1 MALFLLFAA
10 SVLLAATAH
19 HVPGQEDFLSID
31 CGLDA
36 AFSGR
41 MDTYTDIPY
50 ESDDPYV
57 DGGEN
62 HEISTDQQESGLE
75 ADLLTLRSFP
85 TGTRNCYA
93 LPAQSGAKYLL
104 RMQFLHGHYD
114 GNKSSS
120 PVQFDLYLGTN
131 YWDTVQNGSYW
142 WSEAVFAAWASWV
155 PVCLLNTGRGTPFV
169 NTLELRQLEDSLY
182 PDVTADLS
190 MSTFERI
197 NLGANT
203 TTRYPDDPYDR
214 FWWRRASSSWA
225 YLSTQSPI
233 VQLEHDSF
241 DVPVSVL
248 QTAVTAVGNGTM
260 LNILTWEGYKAS
272 LMFKVFLHFADFQK
286 SQLRQFDV
294 YFNDQRLDNYS
305 PTYLT
310 ASSVQSSGWSKS
322 PDGMYNV
329 TLAANNVSVLPP
341 MMSAYEIYSLIPHHT
356 QRTFSKDF
364 DTMMSIKHEYGV
376 IKNWMGDPC
385 FPVQYAWSGVKCS
398 NTTDNITRIIS
409 LDLSNSNLHG
419 VISDNFTLLT
429 ELRFLDLSG
438 NSMNGPIPD
447 SLCKKNANTFIFRYD
462 SDKDMCN
469 GTTSSSL
476 SKKKTTI
483 ISIAVVVPMVI
494 VVALVLS
501 CLIWGR
507 KRKPKRKIGVNET
520 LSWGTRVRIVIE
532 SAQGLD
538 YLHKGCSLPIIHR
551 DVKTNNILLDQNLRA
566 KIADFG
572 LCKTYLNDMQTHIS
586 TNAAGSA
593 GYMDPEYYHTGWLT
607 ESSDVYSFGVV
618 LLEVATGEP
627 PMLPGHGHI
636 TQRVKQ
642 KIATGKINM
651 VADPNLGGAY
661 DINSMWKFVDTAMA
675 CTEDAAIR
683 RPTMAIVVMQL
694 KESLVLEESR
704 EDIRVWG
711 SFTST
716 KGDPLS
722 TFGPSAR

>member
-10 SVLLAATAH
+10 SILLAATAH

-50 ESDDPYV
+50 VSDGPYI

-62 HEISTDQQESGLE
+62 HEIAADQQESGLD

-104 RMQFLHGHYD
+104 RMQFLHGNYD
-114 GNKSSS
+114 GNNKSSSSS
-120 PVQFDLYLGTN
+120 PVQFDLYLGTD

-142 WSEAVFAAWASWV
+142 WSEAVFVAWASWV

-225 YLSTQSPI
+225 YISTQSPI

-248 QTAVTAVGNGTM
+248 QRAAIAVGNDTV
-260 LNILTWEGYKAS
+260 LNVLTWEGYKAS

-286 SQLRQFDV
+286 SQLRQFDI
-294 YFNDQRLDNYS
+294 YFNNQRLDNYS

-322 PDGMYNV
+322 PDGVYNI

-341 MMSAYEIYSLIPHHT
+341 MMSAYEIYSLIAHHT

-364 DTMMSIKHEYGV
+364 DIMMSIKHKYGV

-385 FPVQYAWSGVKCS
+385 FPVQYAWNGVKCS
-398 NTTDNITRIIS
+398 NTTDNTTRIIS

-438 NSMNGPIPD
+438 NSTNGPIPD

-469 GTTSSSL
+469 GTTSLSP

-483 ISIAVVVPMVI
+483 ISIVVVVPMVI

-507 KRKPKRKIGVNET
+507 KRKPKSEY
-520 LSWGTRVRIVIE
+520 
-532 SAQGLD
+532 GLIFQYKSID
-538 YLHKGCSLPIIHR
+538 Y
-551 DVKTNNILLDQNLRA
+551 
-566 KIADFG
+566 
-572 LCKTYLNDMQTHIS
+572 
-586 TNAAGSA
+586 
-593 GYMDPEYYHTGWLT
+593 
-607 ESSDVYSFGVV
+607 
-618 LLEVATGEP
+618 
-627 PMLPGHGHI
+627 
-636 TQRVKQ
+636 
-642 KIATGKINM
+642 
-651 VADPNLGGAY
+651 
-661 DINSMWKFVDTAMA
+661 
-675 CTEDAAIR
+675 
-683 RPTMAIVVMQL
+683 
-694 KESLVLEESR
+694 
-704 EDIRVWG
+704 
-711 SFTST
+711 
-716 KGDPLS
+716 
-722 TFGPSAR
+722 